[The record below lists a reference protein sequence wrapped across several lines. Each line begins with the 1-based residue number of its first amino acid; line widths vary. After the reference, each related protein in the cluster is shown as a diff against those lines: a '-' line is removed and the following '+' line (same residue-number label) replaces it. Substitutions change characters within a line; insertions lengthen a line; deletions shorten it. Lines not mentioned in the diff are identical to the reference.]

1 VEVDAVG
8 KTKSGKGEHE
18 HVTLQTIADA
28 VGVSRTTVS
37 NAFNR
42 PDQMS
47 PGLLRKILSMA
58 DELGYCGPDPAA
70 AVLRRGRS
78 GTFGILFTESLAY
91 AISDP
96 TAHLF
101 LQGVT
106 QATEEAAIRLLLLPS
121 PEDRASGVTAVREA
135 VVDGF
140 LVYTLPTGDP
150 LLQAVLGRRLPTV
163 IVDEPRVPGAG
174 FVSVDDE
181 GGARALARHLLELGH
196 RSFGLITWPLKED
209 GFEGFAPVE
218 RQRHA
223 VYPVAANRLT
233 GFAEEA
239 AQAGIDWDGVPVY
252 EVPLNSAANG
262 ARAARA
268 LFARDPRSTAI
279 VALSDV
285 MAIAA
290 MEEAAAQGL
299 GVPGDVSIAGYDN
312 IPAAAAAIPP
322 LTTVAQPLVDKGLA
336 AAWMLMEGWEGEP
349 PVVSLATKLIVRG
362 STGPVF

>member
-1 VEVDAVG
+1 VG
-8 KTKSGKGEHE
+8 KTKPGKGKHE
-18 HVTLQTIADA
+18 SVTLQTIADA

-47 PGLLRKILSMA
+47 PKLLKKILGKA

-78 GTFGILFTESLAY
+78 GTFGILFTESLVY

-96 TAHLF
+96 AAHLF

-121 PEDRASGVTAVREA
+121 PEDRKSAVAAVREA

-140 LVYTLPTGDP
+140 LAYTLPMVDP
-150 LLQAVLGRRLPTV
+150 LTEAVLGRRLPTV
-163 IVDEPRVPGAG
+163 TVDTPRSPQAG
-174 FVSVDDE
+174 FVSVDDK

-196 RSFGLITWPLKED
+196 RSFGVITWPLKED
-209 GFEGFAPVE
+209 GFEGLAPVE
-218 RQRHA
+218 RQQHTL
-223 VYPVAANRLT
+223 YPVAGNRLG
-233 GFAEEA
+233 GFAMEA
-239 AQAGIDWDGVPVY
+239 ADAGIDWGSVPVY
-252 EVPLNSAANG
+252 EVPLNSAPNG
-262 ARAARA
+262 AIAARA
-268 LFARDPRSTAI
+268 LLSRDSRPTAI

-290 MEEAAAQGL
+290 MNEAGAMGFA
-299 GVPGDVSIAGYDN
+299 VPDELSVAGYDD
-312 IPAAAAAIPP
+312 IPAAAMATPS
-322 LTTVAQPLVDKGLA
+322 LTTVAQPLLEKGLA
-336 AAWMLMEGWEGEP
+336 AATMLMEGWEDEP
-349 PVVSLATKLIVRG
+349 PVVELGTKLVVRA
-362 STGPVF
+362 STGPVA

>member
-1 VEVDAVG
+1 VG
-8 KTKSGKGEHE
+8 GFKSGKARQQT
-18 HVTLQTIADA
+18 VTLQTIADEM
-28 VGVSRTTVS
+28 GVSRTTVS

-47 PGLLRKILSMA
+47 PGLLKKILGKA

-78 GTFGILFTESLAY
+78 GTFGILFTESLVY

-96 TAHLF
+96 AAHLF

-121 PEDRASGVTAVREA
+121 PENRESAVAAVREA

-140 LVYTLPTGDP
+140 LAYTLPTGDP
-150 LLQAVLGRRLPTV
+150 LMQAVLGRRLPTV
-163 IVDEPRVPGAG
+163 TVDEPRVPEAG
-174 FVSVDDE
+174 FVNVDDE

-196 RSFGLITWPLKED
+196 RSFGVITWPLKED

-223 VYPVAANRLT
+223 VYPVAAIRLT

-239 AQAGIDWDGVPVY
+239 AQAGINWAGVPVY
-252 EVPLNSAANG
+252 EVPLNSAVNG
-262 ARAARA
+262 AQAARA
-268 LFARDPRSTAI
+268 LLARDSRPTAI

-290 MEEAAAQGL
+290 MEEAAALGL
-299 GVPGDVSIAGYDN
+299 SVPGDVSIAGYDD
-312 IPAAAAAIPP
+312 IPAAAAATPP
-322 LTTVAQPLVDKGLA
+322 LTTVSQPLLEKGLA
-336 AAWMLMEGWEGEP
+336 AASMLMEGWEGEP
-349 PVVSLATKLIVRG
+349 PVVNLKTKLIARH
-362 STGPVF
+362 STGPVS